1 MKLNKIAALAMA
13 GVMAVSMLAG
23 CSGKGNG
30 NGGDGT
36 VVVDPTSSVVDT
48 VNNNQSVLN
57 KVKITFAADSDLDN
71 ALEALVK
78 RNGNNVLANMDWSNL
93 DWFNLA
99 DLEKLIG
106 VEAGDDDDLMTKWSD
121 PDNRGL
127 KKGAVVVNT
136 VVKAEPIVAMN
147 DEAAEK
153 MLAKE
158 ISDYITERNLTDTTY
173 DKDKTTVKEL
183 YYDFDYEGTVSLVS
197 FEGVGGVT
205 YYVGAWTITQT
216 GTVQEWSR

>member
-78 RNGNNVLANMDWSNL
+78 RNGNNALTGSKINMTDPK
-93 DWFNLA
+93 
-99 DLEKLIG
+99 KLIG
-106 VEAGDDDDLMTKWSD
+106 VEPGDDEDLMDKWSD
-121 PDNRGL
+121 PDRRGL

-153 MLAKE
+153 ILAKE
-158 ISDYITERNLTDTTY
+158 ISDYIDGRDLTDTTY

-216 GTVQEWSR
+216 ATVQEWSR

>member
-23 CSGKGNG
+23 CSGNGNG

-57 KVKITFAADSDLDN
+57 KVKITFAADSDLDD

-78 RNGNNVLANMDWSNL
+78 RNGNNAIANMNWKDL
-93 DWFNLA
+93 T

-106 VEAGDDDDLMTKWSD
+106 VEAGDDEDLKDKYAD
-121 PDNRGL
+121 PDNQNR
-127 KKGAVVVNT
+127 KKGEVVVAT
-136 VVKAEPIVAMN
+136 VVRAEPIVAMN

-153 MLAKE
+153 MLAKK

>member
-78 RNGNNVLANMDWSNL
+78 RNGNNALTGSSIKL
-93 DWFNLA
+93 T

-153 MLAKE
+153 ILAKE

-173 DKDKTTVKEL
+173 DKDETTVKEL

>member
-78 RNGNNVLANMDWSNL
+78 RNGNNALTGSNIDL
-93 DWFNLA
+93 T

-136 VVKAEPIVAMN
+136 VVKAERIVAMN

-153 MLAKE
+153 ILAKE
-158 ISDYITERNLTDTTY
+158 ISKYITDRNLTDTTY
-173 DKDKTTVKEL
+173 DKDTTTVKEL

-216 GTVQEWSR
+216 ATVQEWSR

>member
-23 CSGKGNG
+23 CSGKGNGNG

-57 KVKITFAADSDLDN
+57 KVKITFAADSDLDD

-78 RNGNNVLANMDWSNL
+78 RNGNNAFTGSNIDL
-93 DWFNLA
+93 T

-106 VEAGDDDDLMTKWSD
+106 VEAGNDNDLMTKWSD
-121 PDNRGL
+121 PDYRPHL
-127 KKGAVVVNT
+127 KKGDVVINT
-136 VVKAEPIVAMN
+136 VVRAEPIVAMN

-158 ISDYITERNLTDTTY
+158 ISDYIAERNLTDTTY
-173 DKDKTTVKEL
+173 DKDETTVKDL

-216 GTVQEWSR
+216 ATVQEWSR

>member
-23 CSGKGNG
+23 CSGKGNGNG

-57 KVKITFAADSDLDN
+57 KVKITFAADSDLDD

-78 RNGNNVLANMDWSNL
+78 RNGNNAFTGSNIDL
-93 DWFNLA
+93 T

-106 VEAGDDDDLMTKWSD
+106 VEAGDDGDLMTKWSD
-121 PDNRGL
+121 PDYRPHL
-127 KKGAVVVNT
+127 KKGDVVINT

-158 ISDYITERNLTDTTY
+158 ISDYIAGRNLTDTTY
-173 DKDKTTVKEL
+173 DKDETTVKEL

>member
-57 KVKITFAADSDLDN
+57 KVKITFAADSDLDD

-78 RNGNNVLANMDWSNL
+78 RNGNNVITNMNWKDLS
-93 DWFNLA
+93 

-106 VEAGDDDDLMTKWSD
+106 VKAGQDSDLKD
-121 PDNRGL
+121 KNAEPDTNEE
-127 KKGAVVVNT
+127 KGDVVVAT

-153 MLAKE
+153 MLAKK
-158 ISDYITERNLTDTTY
+158 ISDYIADRDLTDTTY
-173 DKDKTTVKEL
+173 DKDETKVEDL

-216 GTVQEWSR
+216 ATVQEWSR

>member
-23 CSGKGNG
+23 CSGKGNGNG

-78 RNGNNVLANMDWSNL
+78 RNGNNALTGSSIDL
-93 DWFNLA
+93 T

-158 ISDYITERNLTDTTY
+158 ISDYIAGRNLTDTTY
-173 DKDKTTVKEL
+173 DKDETTVKEL

-216 GTVQEWSR
+216 ATVQEWSR